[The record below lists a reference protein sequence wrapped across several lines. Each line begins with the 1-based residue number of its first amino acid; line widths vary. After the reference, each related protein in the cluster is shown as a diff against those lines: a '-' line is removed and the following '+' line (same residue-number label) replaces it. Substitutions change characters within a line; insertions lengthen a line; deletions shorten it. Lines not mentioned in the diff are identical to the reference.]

1 MILGEN
7 ERLIWRYEKGKLR
20 ESKKGV
26 YTKYNEAI
34 EENLSR
40 LSYRYRT
47 AIWVWSTIRKILE
60 ITQEEYGVDTHALT
74 RTCWNLISSLSSQR
88 KKFISL
94 IYSVQE
100 YGIETKELVNAFRSD
115 IKKSDNRI
123 ARLYEI
129 LIPEY
134 LGYCGLIPYVNF
146 LALQGLS
153 FQSETKRFFDTQVTY
168 EKEDF
173 ENASDYYS
181 LATKQY
187 YDYICDLF
195 KKNGQ
200 EIRPDVEAIKEYNEF
215 HKAKLDKINR
225 EVRERK
231 ESDKLDIS
239 MEAMRTKL
247 GRIHGDIMDGDL
259 DRREY
264 IGRMIVKAIDMPEK
278 TFSIVAAIR
287 PGSKKV
293 HFLINKDGLFK
304 LNQTES
310 CMNAYMFC
318 VNEEE
323 IMKKQMGSLKESG
336 YIVDSLTVKL

>member
-1 MILGEN
+1 MILGEK
-7 ERLIWRYEKGKLR
+7 ERLIWKYENGKLR
-20 ESKKGV
+20 ESRIGV
-26 YTKYNEAI
+26 YTKYNEVI

-74 RTCWNLISSLSSQR
+74 RTCWTLISSLSSQR

-100 YGIETKELVNAFRSD
+100 YSIETKELVDAFRSD
-115 IKKSDNRI
+115 IEKSDNRI
-123 ARLYEI
+123 ARLYET

-168 EKEDF
+168 TKEGF

-187 YDYICDLF
+187 YDYIRDLF

-215 HKAKLDKINR
+215 HKEKLDKIQR
-225 EVRERK
+225 EEKERK
-231 ESDKLDIS
+231 EADKLDIS
-239 MEAMRTKL
+239 MGAMRTKL
-247 GRIHGDIMDGDL
+247 GRIHGGIMDGDVN
-259 DRREY
+259 RSGY
-264 IGRMIVKAIDMPEK
+264 SGRMTAKAIDMPEK
-278 TFSIVAAIR
+278 TFSIVAAIK

-323 IMKKQMGSLKESG
+323 LMQEQMGSLKESG